1 MAFHY
6 RPVTRTITV
15 EFRPLERPKGRL
27 EVVVTPEYAV
37 VRSGDTIQWNVQG
50 LPGKAVVTIGNL
62 AAFGTAATVK
72 LASGRVSFGKPAIM
86 KDASLSVKKG
96 VPTYDTRNVDPAVYK
111 YDILVDGKV
120 VFDPEI
126 EIRGPKGG

>member
-1 MAFHY
+1 MPY
-6 RPVTRTITV
+6 RYKPVTRVITV
-15 EFRPLERPKGRL
+15 EFRPLDRPKGRL

-50 LPGKAVVTIGNL
+50 LPSKAVVTIENF

-72 LASGRVSFGKPAIM
+72 LSSGRVTFGKPAIM
-86 KDASLSVKKG
+86 KDTNLSLKKG
-96 VPTYDTRNVDPAVYK
+96 VSTYETRNVDLAVYK

-126 EIRGPKGG
+126 EIRGPRGG